1 MADQK
6 KNGKAVF
13 RVVDAMEAPHGG
25 RFLRLRLAQGKAPSL
40 KSLRGARLLASSP
53 DGSEERWVRIRS
65 FVLFGGKPSDS
76 RLSRTGRIDV
86 HVQEEEGSA
95 ASVGL
100 QWSVSEPE
108 G

>member
-13 RVVDAMEAPHGG
+13 RVIDAMEAPHGG
-25 RFLRLRLAQGKAPSL
+25 RFLRLRLAQGEIPSL

-53 DGSEERWVRIRS
+53 DGSQERWVRIRS
-65 FVLFGGKPSDS
+65 FVLFGGKPSDN

-86 HVQEEEGSA
+86 HVQEEEGSGV
-95 ASVGL
+95 SVGL
-100 QWSVSEPE
+100 QWTVRDPQ